1 MIIFVLI
8 IAGLCFFLC
17 TNLLVNNRSLH
28 LISSLF
34 FGLLT
39 TLSVILII
47 ANFNNHFGMHKV
59 TYTKSSVLA
68 SNSKDINVLLNQ
80 PIGTSGK
87 DKVVIYKTNLNQK
100 KPLNTSTDKT
110 ENRILQGET
119 NARLVTKKTKWE
131 YKNDSYKFWFDFAQ
145 KPNRYKTVN
154 YFYIPKDWLNLT
166 VKQAQALPKIIEK
179 VKSQMG
185 NSNNPQA
192 MKQAAQSFVQS
203 EVMKGMQQNPKM
215 TAKEKNVL
223 IKQST
228 AKFEQKAKQQ
238 AMAKMLPLIKKQL
251 ASVK

>member
-80 PIGTSGK
+80 Q
-87 DKVVIYKTNLNQK
+87 L
-100 KPLNTSTDKT
+100 
-110 ENRILQGET
+110 ELQ
-119 NARLVTKKTKWE
+119 VKTK
-131 YKNDSYKFWFDFAQ
+131 
-145 KPNRYKTVN
+145 
-154 YFYIPKDWLNLT
+154 
-166 VKQAQALPKIIEK
+166 
-179 VKSQMG
+179 
-185 NSNNPQA
+185 
-192 MKQAAQSFVQS
+192 
-203 EVMKGMQQNPKM
+203 
-215 TAKEKNVL
+215 
-223 IKQST
+223 
-228 AKFEQKAKQQ
+228 
-238 AMAKMLPLIKKQL
+238 
-251 ASVK
+251 